1 MSRPTWAL
9 VDLDAVRANVGAL
22 RAVADGA
29 ELMAVVKADGYGHGA
44 VPVARAAL
52 DAGATRLGV
61 ALVDEGVA
69 LREAGIDAPILL
81 LSEPAA
87 HAMPTVVA
95 RSLDPTLCTAVGLE
109 ALAVAVAGSEARAVH
124 VHVKIDTGM
133 HRMGCA
139 PDAVVALATA
149 ISQTAGITLAGVW
162 THLAV
167 ADEPD
172 SDGTDR
178 QLDVFDR
185 AIAALRTA
193 GLRWTCTHVANS
205 AGAIAHP
212 AARRDLVR
220 CGIALYGIAPA
231 PALQGAVELRAA
243 LSLHSEVSAIREIGA
258 GEPVSYGWRWTAP
271 RATRIATVPIG
282 YADGLPRRLGAA
294 GGEVLIAGRRCA
306 IAGTVT
312 MDQILVDVGDL
323 PVEVGAPVVLLGSQ
337 GSETVDANEW
347 AERVDTIAYEIVC
360 GIGPRVPRRYAP

>member
-1 MSRPTWAL
+1 MSRPTWAR
-9 VDLDAVRANVGAL
+9 VDLDAVRANVRTL
-22 RAVADGA
+22 CAVADGA
-29 ELMAVVKADGYGHGA
+29 EVMAVVKADGYGHGA
-44 VPVARAAL
+44 IPVARAAL
-52 DAGATRLGV
+52 AAGATRLGV

-69 LREAGIDAPILL
+69 LREAGIEAPILL
-81 LSEPAA
+81 LSEPAS
-87 HAMPTVVA
+87 HAMGVVVA
-95 RSLDPTLCTAVGLE
+95 RSLDPTVCTPAGLD
-109 ALAVAVAGSEARAVH
+109 ALAAVVGSTARVA

-149 ISQTAGITLAGVW
+149 VAQTPGITLAGVW

-178 QLDVFDR
+178 QLAVFDR
-185 AIAALRTA
+185 AIAALHAA
-193 GLRWTCTHVANS
+193 GLRWSCTHAANS

-231 PALQGAVELRAA
+231 PALIGAVELHAA
-243 LSLHSEVSAIREIGA
+243 LSLHSQVSAIRDIAA
-258 GEPVSYGWRWTAP
+258 GEHVSYGWRWTAP

-323 PVEVGAPVVLLGSQ
+323 LVEIGTPVVLLGTQ
-337 GSETVDANEW
+337 GSETIDADEW
-347 AERVDTIAYEIVC
+347 AERVGTIAYEIVC
-360 GIGPRVPRRYAP
+360 GIGPRVPRRYVP